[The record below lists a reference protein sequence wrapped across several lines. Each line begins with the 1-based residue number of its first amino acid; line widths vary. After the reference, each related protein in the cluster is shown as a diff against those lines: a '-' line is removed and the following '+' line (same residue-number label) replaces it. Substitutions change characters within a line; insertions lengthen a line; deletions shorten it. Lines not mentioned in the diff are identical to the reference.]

1 MHKNSYN
8 KMEWFKKTYLANFDK
23 LNILDIGSLDGKGD
37 FNYSTIFNEPN
48 WTYTGL
54 DIQGGNNVKIVVT
67 DIYNWLEVEDKSYD
81 VIISGQFFEH
91 LEFFWLTM
99 SEIERVLRPGGF
111 LCLIVPS
118 AGPKHGGNMLNC
130 YRFHE
135 DGLKA
140 MAKYVDLDVLHASV
154 DDNPNANPWNDA
166 CLVARKSG
174 TLSSTINA
182 KNITEKDIGKYS
194 GKDIKNVPKKDNDNN
209 VLESRVDN
217 LECKLDLILDAINK
231 K

>member
-1 MHKNSYN
+1 MHKNSYD
-8 KMEWFKKTYLANFDK
+8 KMEWFKTTYLKNFDK
-23 LNILDIGSLDGKGD
+23 LNVLDIGSLDGKGD
-37 FNYSTIFNEPN
+37 LNYSTIFNEPG

-54 DIQGGNNVKIVVT
+54 DIQGGNNVEIVVA

-99 SEIERVLRPGGF
+99 SEIERVLRPGGY
-111 LCLIVPS
+111 LCIIAPS
-118 AGPKHGGNMLNC
+118 SGPKHGGNMPNC

-140 MAKYVDLDVLHASV
+140 MAKYVDLKVLHASV
-154 DDNPNANPWNDA
+154 DNKPEANPWNDA
-166 CLVARKSG
+166 CLVALKEGSLPNATQSRK
-174 TLSSTINA
+174 
-182 KNITEKDIGKYS
+182 DS
-194 GKDIKNVPKKDNDNN
+194 GKDTKKVNDTQKDSSDDN
-209 VLESRVDN
+209 LESRVNN
-217 LECKLDLILDAINK
+217 LEDKLDLILDAIGK